1 MPAIQFT
8 VDARVRWAKGPRDLK
23 HATESGRAIPVASR
37 VHRFSYAI
45 RNIVAEARAV
55 EARGQTVRY
64 LNIGDP
70 VAFGFQTPSHII
82 EAAVTAM
89 RDGHNGYLASAGLAP
104 AREAVAA
111 DYAQRGVNI
120 SPDRVLITTGTSEAI
135 DLALNAL
142 VNEGDDVLVPLPTYP
157 LYTAVLA
164 KMGAFPRYY
173 RTDPRRDWLPDL
185 ESLRSLVTERT
196 RVLVVIDPNNPTG
209 AVYPASVRRSLID
222 FADRHD
228 LTILA
233 DEVYGDLGFEGPVP
247 LLGTLAPEAPIISL
261 SSLSKA
267 YLAPGW
273 RAGWLVVS
281 ATPRLDDAL
290 AAMKKLADGRLCS
303 PGPMQYAIVAAL
315 TGDRSHQPLFR
326 KALAERARVT
336 TDMLNA
342 IPGVSCVEPRA
353 AFYALPSVALPP
365 GKSDEDYVLSLLRE
379 TGILT
384 VHGSGFGLRPE
395 DGFLRIVFLADPQEL
410 AVIYQDM
417 AAFTREY
424 LRRG

>member
-1 MPAIQFT
+1 M
-8 VDARVRWAKGPRDLK
+8 GHRDPHQLK
-23 HATESGRAIPVASR
+23 HATDSGRAIPVASR

-55 EARGQTVRY
+55 EARGTTVRY

-70 VAFGFQTPSHII
+70 VAFGFKTPPHIV
-82 EAAVTAM
+82 EAAVAAM
-89 RDGHNGYLASAGLAP
+89 RDGHNGYLASAGIAP

-111 DYAQRGVNI
+111 DYRERGVPV
-120 SPDRVLITTGTSEAI
+120 SPERVLITTGTSEGI

-142 VNEGDDVLVPLPTYP
+142 VNEGEEVLVPLPTYP

-164 KMGAFPRYY
+164 KIGATPRYY
-173 RTDPRRDWLPDL
+173 RTDPHRDWLPDL
-185 ESLRSLVTERT
+185 EFLQSLVSDRT

-209 AVYPASVRRSLID
+209 AVYPASVRRALID
-222 FADRHD
+222 FAERHD

-233 DEVYGDLGFEGPVP
+233 DEVYGDLGFDGSVP
-247 LLGTLAPEAPIISL
+247 LLGTLEPEAPIISL

-281 ATPRLDDAL
+281 PTRRLDDAL

-303 PGPMQYAIVAAL
+303 PGPMQYAIAAAL
-315 TGDRSHQPLFR
+315 TGDRSHQPVFR
-326 KALAERARVT
+326 NALAERGRLTAE
-336 TDMLNA
+336 MLNA
-342 IPGVSCVEPRA
+342 IPGMSCVAPRA
-353 AFYALPSVALPP
+353 AFYVLPSVALPP
-365 GKSDEDYVLSLLRE
+365 GKTDEDYVLALLRE
-379 TGILT
+379 TGILC
-384 VHGSGFGLRPE
+384 VHGSGFGMRPE
-395 DGFLRIVFLADPQEL
+395 DGFLRIVFLADPRDL
-410 AVIYQDM
+410 AVIYSDM
-417 AAFTREY
+417 AAFTRDY